1 MFYSNMA
8 IDSIQNAKINFL
20 KQTVKDSTLQK
31 PLVDFVEA
39 QRVFTKQVAKTS
51 SDVMNIVSET
61 FGLADSCPS
70 RLLVARVPGLEADPG
85 ACACNGCAFGQA
97 TASVSLRA

>member
-20 KQTVKDSTLQK
+20 KQTVKEDSLQK

-39 QRVFTKQVAKTS
+39 QRVFTKQIFKSA
-51 SDVMNIVSET
+51 SDVMTVASET
-61 FGLADSCPS
+61 IANTISGISNKK
-70 RLLVARVPGLEADPG
+70 GE
-85 ACACNGCAFGQA
+85 
-97 TASVSLRA
+97 

>member
-20 KQTVKDSTLQK
+20 KQTVKEESLQK

-39 QRVFTKQVAKTS
+39 QRVFTKQIAKS
-51 SDVMNIVSET
+51 ASDVMIIATET
-61 FGLADSCPS
+61 FANAITGTTKK
-70 RLLVARVPGLEADPG
+70 G
-85 ACACNGCAFGQA
+85 A
-97 TASVSLRA
+97 

>member
-20 KQTVKDSTLQK
+20 KQTVKEESLQK

-39 QRVFTKQVAKTS
+39 QRVFTKQIAKSANDVITLTS
-51 SDVMNIVSET
+51 QT
-61 FGLADSCPS
+61 FANAITGTTKK
-70 RLLVARVPGLEADPG
+70 G
-85 ACACNGCAFGQA
+85 A
-97 TASVSLRA
+97 

>member
-20 KQTVKDSTLQK
+20 KQTVKEDSLQK

-39 QRVFTKQVAKTS
+39 QRVFTKQVAKS
-51 SDVMNIVSET
+51 SNDVVNIVAET
-61 FGLADSCPS
+61 FANSISGIVNKKGESK
-70 RLLVARVPGLEADPG
+70 
-85 ACACNGCAFGQA
+85 
-97 TASVSLRA
+97 

>member
-20 KQTVKDSTLQK
+20 KQTVKEESLQK

-39 QRVFTKQVAKTS
+39 QRVFTKQVAKS
-51 SDVMNIVSET
+51 ANDVMTLAAET
-61 FGLADSCPS
+61 FANTITGTTKK
-70 RLLVARVPGLEADPG
+70 G
-85 ACACNGCAFGQA
+85 A
-97 TASVSLRA
+97 

>member
-20 KQTVKDSTLQK
+20 KQTVKEESLQK

-39 QRVFTKQVAKTS
+39 QRVFTKQVAKTAN
-51 SDVMNIVSET
+51 DVMTLAAET
-61 FGLADSCPS
+61 FANTITGTTNKK
-70 RLLVARVPGLEADPG
+70 GG
-85 ACACNGCAFGQA
+85 
-97 TASVSLRA
+97 

>member
-20 KQTVKDSTLQK
+20 KQTVKEASLQK

-39 QRVFTKQVAKTS
+39 QRVFTKQIFKSA
-51 SDVMNIVSET
+51 SDVTTVPSET
-61 FGLADSCPS
+61 IANTISGISNKK
-70 RLLVARVPGLEADPG
+70 GE
-85 ACACNGCAFGQA
+85 
-97 TASVSLRA
+97 

>member
-20 KQTVKDSTLQK
+20 KQTVKEDSLQK

-39 QRVFTKQVAKTS
+39 QRVFTKQIAKS
-51 SDVMNIVSET
+51 ANDVMTVAAET
-61 FGLADSCPS
+61 FANTITGTTKK
-70 RLLVARVPGLEADPG
+70 G
-85 ACACNGCAFGQA
+85 A
-97 TASVSLRA
+97 

>member
-51 SDVMNIVSET
+51 TDVMNIASET
-61 FGLADSCPS
+61 
-70 RLLVARVPGLEADPG
+70 VANTISGIANKKGE
-85 ACACNGCAFGQA
+85 
-97 TASVSLRA
+97 

>member
-20 KQTVKDSTLQK
+20 KQTVKEESLQK

-39 QRVFTKQVAKTS
+39 QRVFTKQIAKS
-51 SDVMNIVSET
+51 ASDVMTIATET
-61 FGLADSCPS
+61 FANAIAGTTKK
-70 RLLVARVPGLEADPG
+70 G
-85 ACACNGCAFGQA
+85 A
-97 TASVSLRA
+97 

>member
-39 QRVFTKQVAKTS
+39 QRVFTKQIVKSAT
-51 SDVMNIVSET
+51 DVMTVATETVANTISGVSNKKGE
-61 FGLADSCPS
+61 
-70 RLLVARVPGLEADPG
+70 
-85 ACACNGCAFGQA
+85 
-97 TASVSLRA
+97 